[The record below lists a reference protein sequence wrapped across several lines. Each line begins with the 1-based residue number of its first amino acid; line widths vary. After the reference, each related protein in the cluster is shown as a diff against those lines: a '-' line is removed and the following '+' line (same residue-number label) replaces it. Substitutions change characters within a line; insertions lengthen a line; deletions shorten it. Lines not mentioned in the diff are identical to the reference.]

1 MKSQSI
7 LELTDIDT
15 GEVLT
20 LFAYSDTLD
29 VLVTANSND
38 SMTHNNN
45 STDDWH
51 GFSVITVIVSDGE
64 LADTTQFSVAVG
76 PVNDAPIIMVIED
89 QVIDEDSV
97 GVFTFEVS
105 DIDTGTVLTLSA
117 FSDTSSVQVV
127 ADSEEYTV
135 ALTPNQDWHGQAEI
149 MVIVSDNFLMDTT
162 SFVATFL
169 PINDAPIIAEK
180 SDIGHR

>member
-1 MKSQSI
+1 M
-7 LELTDIDT
+7 
-15 GEVLT
+15 
-20 LFAYSDTLD
+20 
-29 VLVTANSND
+29 
-38 SMTHNNN
+38 
-45 STDDWH
+45 
-51 GFSVITVIVSDGE
+51 IVSDGE

-76 PVNDAPIIMVIED
+76 PINDAPIILSIED
-89 QVIDEDSV
+89 QVIDEDSI
-97 GVFTFEVS
+97 GVFAFEVS

-127 ADSEEYTV
+127 ADSEEYIV

-169 PINDAPIIAEK
+169 PINCLLYTSPSPRDRTRSRMPSSA
-180 SDIGHR
+180 